1 MFSFQTLKFVP
12 FSMGI
17 ELMLAEIVAAD
28 ALAEIKQKKLT
39 SITIIN
45 IIQIM
50 TVPIQD
56 IGHNINIKSLD
67 SNINL

>member
-28 ALAEIKQKKLT
+28 ALAEIKQKNAH
-39 SITIIN
+39 IN
-45 IIQIM
+45 N
-50 TVPIQD
+50 
-56 IGHNINIKSLD
+56 HNQ
-67 SNINL
+67 